1 MHGVGMQVRNWE
13 NIFNLVLGMMRD
25 IFTEI
30 NGRFLEIWSLT

>member
-1 MHGVGMQVRNWE
+1 MHGVGMQIRNRK
-13 NIFNLVLGMMRD
+13 NIFNLVLGMLGD